1 MKKRRLFVAV
11 PISKRL
17 QDEIVEW
24 EQQWQKL
31 PVRWLAGKNLHITLV
46 PPWYEKDVENVKRQL
61 TRASL
66 VTRRSTCV
74 MKFDRV
80 TYGPDPRHPRLIW
93 AQGQAPQALVQLK
106 ERIEAALQVKPER
119 RAFRLHLTI
128 ARFRPETFSSFS
140 TKTLNEKVIWRDTVL
155 SFVLMESHLSR
166 GGADYEV
173 LATISSFSAV

>member
-1 MKKRRLFVAV
+1 MKRRIFVALSIS
-11 PISKRL
+11 PIL
-17 QDEIVEW
+17 QDKILAW
-24 EQQWQKL
+24 ERQWQKL

-46 PPWYEKDVENVKRQL
+46 PPWYEEDVENVQQQL
-61 TRASL
+61 TRAPL
-66 VTRRSTCV
+66 VTTRSTLV

-93 AQGQAPQALVQLK
+93 AQGEVPQALTQLK
-106 ERIEAALQVKPER
+106 ERIEATLGVKPER

-140 TKTLNEKVIWRDTVL
+140 TKTLNEKVAWRGTVS

-166 GGADYEV
+166 GGADYEA
-173 LATISSFSAV
+173 LAKISSFFPV